1 MKKYKKTIVE
11 AKEFED
17 LKIWTQRFPSLKI
30 LQDGYRHVVHS
41 LAPHGPT
48 SSHDRPGP
56 LKQRPPDRT
65 RLSWYDMTCG
75 LCKVSCGHKIS
86 QGILHV
92 MLIIIRSNHPAQKR
106 EKRSLCQQSRQ
117 QSGHRLIEDGHVI
130 EDAANRF
137 ISAKV
142 SAHGFHGLHKS
153 CPESGQHS
161 ASDVFYNEEGH
172 GTFCGW
178 ESEKCPKQGNLA
190 EFRTSS
196 FSKGLTRSSKP
207 SNSWQ
212 ICNVNISKNH
222 KWSAQGGRKPNCN
235 NLYVALCCTATIKS
249 VG

>member
-1 MKKYKKTIVE
+1 MDIDTWYTVWRLTARHRRTI
-11 AKEFED
+11 D
-17 LKIWTQRFPSLKI
+17 LAHWSRGHLT
-30 LQDGYRHVVHS
+30 GH
-41 LAPHGPT
+41 
-48 SSHDRPGP
+48 SHD
-56 LKQRPPDRT
+56 
-65 RLSWYDMTCG
+65 MTSCG
-75 LCKVSCGHKIS
+75 LCKVSKQS
-86 QGILHV
+86 QDIPSILQV

-106 EKRSLCQQSRQ
+106 EKRPRCQQSHQ

-130 EDAANRF
+130 EEAANPF

-153 CPESGQHS
+153 FPESGQHS

-222 KWSAQGGRKPNCN
+222 KWSAQGARKPNCN
-235 NLYVALCCTATIKS
+235 KLACSTV
-249 VG
+249 